1 MSDMDKM
8 AVGKSVLVLLI
19 AALAIISLW
28 SCGERDVPFV
38 VDEDEIIRYINE
50 VPQARELFRTANLI
64 TADPYTVPFD
74 SGTYTDSLLGKSRS
88 YIIDLI
94 TDENSKYYYVD
105 YGTLGLLRE
114 AVVLVIDSFEV
125 QTTRQYTAST
135 VVDTSYREL
144 ARYGFFLKLGAD
156 SKDYVG
162 WLLWGYNGLGDIN
175 PPVTVEAQRYDFS
188 TFRGDLAMYLERPK
202 NDSLSNMY
210 YVKLV
215 DIDSVLV
222 GSRLRFTVERL
233 SNNPATYTL
242 VSDYGT
248 EGPFMAR
255 MIEADSPDVD
265 TLSYKTESAA
275 DRYYRT
281 AFFQAFTE
289 DQGKVAATWCVP
301 YRR

>member
-1 MSDMDKM
+1 MPDMDKLT
-8 AVGKSVLVLLI
+8 AGKSLPVLLI

-28 SCGERDVPFV
+28 SCDERDVPFV

-64 TADPYTVPFD
+64 TDDPYTVPFD
-74 SGTYTDSLLGKSRS
+74 SGTYTDSLLSKSRS

-94 TDENSKYYYVD
+94 TDKNSNYYYVD
-105 YGTLGLLRE
+105 YGNLGLLRE

-144 ARYGFFLKLGAD
+144 ARYAFFLKLGDD

-175 PPVTVEAQRYDFS
+175 PPVTVEAQRYDLS

-242 VSDYGT
+242 ISDYST
-248 EGPFMAR
+248 EGAFMER
-255 MIEADSPDVD
+255 MVQADSPDVD
-265 TLSYKTESAA
+265 TLSYKTESAD